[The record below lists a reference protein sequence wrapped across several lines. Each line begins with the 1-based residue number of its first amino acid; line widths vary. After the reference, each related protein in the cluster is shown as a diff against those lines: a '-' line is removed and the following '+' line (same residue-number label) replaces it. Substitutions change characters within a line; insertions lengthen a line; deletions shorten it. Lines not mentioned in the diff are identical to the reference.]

1 MQSKVRGFVGLV
13 ALFLIS
19 TGWSQT
25 ADSTRRNFRDSLI
38 AAHWPFGDKKDTVEI
53 IVPAPGFSSS
63 QEALDTLVAWIQ
75 NKRALPGYGFVSEQ
89 QFVREL
95 RLHDTASPMAMVQG
109 QYKNYVYQFQ
119 KSFFK
124 WRNQIAKQN
133 FSWRNVRIRP
143 EKLELRSANGFPATR
158 YVITLEKGKKR
169 WELRYELWWLGETA
183 YWVNKVQ
190 FFLVETGN

>member
-1 MQSKVRGFVGLV
+1 MQSKVRGFVGLMT
-13 ALFLIS
+13 LFLIS
-19 TGWSQT
+19 AGCSQT
-25 ADSTRRNFRDSLI
+25 IDSTRRNFRDSLI
-38 AAHWPFGDKKDTVEI
+38 AAHWPFGDKNDTAEV
-53 IVPAPGFSSS
+53 IVPAPGFASS

-75 NKRALPGYGFVSEQ
+75 NKRAVPSYGFVSEQ

-109 QYKNYVYQFQ
+109 QYKNYVYHFQ

>member
-1 MQSKVRGFVGLV
+1 MQSKVRGFVGLMAV
-13 ALFLIS
+13 FLMS
-19 TGWSQT
+19 SGWSQST
-25 ADSTRRNFRDSLI
+25 DSTRRNLRDSLI
-38 AAHWPFGDKKDTVEI
+38 AAHWPFANKADTVEV
-53 IVPAPGFSSS
+53 IVPAPGFASS

-75 NKRALPGYGFVSEQ
+75 NKRAVPGYGFVSEQ

-95 RLHDTASPMAMVQG
+95 RMHDTASPMAMVQG

-124 WRNQIAKQN
+124 WRAQIAKQN

-190 FFLVETGN
+190 FYLVETGN